1 MWQLLAQVTGD
12 VIYLYNWRSHMK
24 KRLVFSLIIVSFLTI
39 PLVIHGADPLSAKED
54 LVLKINLTNDIV
66 VFVKAAIWTFGIF
79 IAILAFL
86 GVAFFGFDIRK
97 AKTGIQ
103 DSLKEL
109 REIIEQARELK
120 KSIEETQKEL
130 IQIRENFTAKA
141 KEAEKG
147 NSVKS

>member
-1 MWQLLAQVTGD
+1 L
-12 VIYLYNWRSHMK
+12 
-24 KRLVFSLIIVSFLTI
+24 F
-39 PLVIHGADPLSAKED
+39 
-54 LVLKINLTNDIV
+54 
-66 VFVKAAIWTFGIF
+66 FVKAAIWTFGIF